1 MPDTIAAVSP
11 EPAATIEIRL
21 SRPQQLFN
29 SLDPSPFH
37 ERDLDQDA
45 EEYLI
50 DSADEYPLKKPLT
63 LIIHLPADQISAS
76 GTPDLAQAIHNYFAY
91 RVDMTERRLRRYF
104 RDGRI
109 SLAAGLVF
117 LFVCIALRQLAL
129 AVGRG
134 LAAEIA
140 DEGLYIVGWVAMWR
154 PLEVFLYD
162 WRPIRHRARLYAKL
176 ARIPV
181 IVRPT

>member
-1 MPDTIAAVSP
+1 MPDTIGDLSP
-11 EPAATIEIRL
+11 EPAAAIEIRL

-37 ERDLDQDA
+37 ERDLDRDA
-45 EEYLI
+45 EEWI
-50 DSADEYPLKKPLT
+50 VDSADEYPLKKRLT
-63 LIIHLPADQISAS
+63 LIIHVPADQIQAS
-76 GTPDLAQAIHNYFAY
+76 DTPDLVQAIHNYFAY
-91 RVDMTERRLRRYF
+91 RLDTTERRLRFYF

-109 SLAAGLVF
+109 SLAAGLMF
-117 LFVCIALRQLAL
+117 LFVCIALRQLVL

-134 LAAEIA
+134 LAAEIV

-176 ARIPV
+176 ARLPV
-181 IVRPT
+181 ILRPT